1 MIWLIGLALFAGTI
15 PAMAQNSFPT
25 PGGASVPGLVQM
37 CITAN
42 QAKPCVGTVTAGPD
56 SNFTTPGG
64 ATVGGAVRMCI
75 NGSQQAVPC

>member
-1 MIWLIGLALFAGTI
+1 MIMLVALALFSGTFQ
-15 PAMAQNSFPT
+15 AMAQNSFPT
-25 PGGASVPGLVQM
+25 PGGASVPGIVQM

-42 QAKPCVGTVTAGPD
+42 QAKPCVGAVTAGPD
-56 SNFTTPGG
+56 SSFTTPGG